1 MMANALAHFWAVNSS
16 AIADHLWQST
26 LFAFAAALLTLALRK
41 NQARHRYWLWL
52 AASLKFLIPFSL
64 LAAIGARLPLAH
76 DPIAFVARLNA
87 TAGAAVRPFSQ
98 DVPAL
103 ASVPLLAAPQ
113 PNTHPLPSFLIA
125 FWLCGFFLV
134 LFVSFLRWQKVAA
147 VARRA
152 APLRAGREF
161 AALRQIERATGARRR
176 TEIRLSS
183 ASLEPGVFGILHP
196 VLLWPQG
203 ISAHLTDAQIESIV
217 AHELGHIRRRDNLTA
232 VLHILAEAIFW
243 FHPLVWWIGTR
254 LVAER
259 ERACDEQVLEFGSER
274 AVYAEGIL
282 RTCEFCS
289 VAPLA
294 CVSGITGADLE
305 RRIVRIMTQS
315 SAREIGLAKKF
326 LLAAAGFAAIALP
339 ISSGMFR
346 ATSRSAI
353 HPSAIFAAQHATAT
367 PQAIA
372 SPAAYKVSPASK
384 PTASAKKMCPKTLAA
399 LKAAAAAKSQTQ
411 RTPG

>member
-1 MMANALAHFWAVNSS
+1 MMANALAHLWEINSS
-16 AIADHLWQST
+16 AIAGHLWQST

-64 LAAIGARLPLAH
+64 LAAIGSRLPLAH
-76 DPIAFVARLNA
+76 ASTAFVARLIA

-98 DVPAL
+98 DVPAR
-103 ASVPLLAAPQ
+103 ASAPLVLAPQ
-113 PNTHPLPSFLIA
+113 PSTHLLSTLLVA
-125 FWLCGFFLV
+125 FWLCGFLLV
-134 LFVSFLRWQKVAA
+134 LFVSFLRWQKVSAL
-147 VARRA
+147 ARA
-152 APLRAGREF
+152 STPLRAGREF
-161 AALRQIERATGARRR
+161 AALRQIERAASARRPS
-176 TEIRLSS
+176 EIRLSS

-203 ISAHLTDAQIESIV
+203 ISAHLSDAQIESII

-232 VLHILAEAIFW
+232 ALHILAEAIFW

-305 RRIVRIMTQS
+305 RRIVRIMTPG
-315 SAREIGLAKKF
+315 SARNIGYAKKF

-339 ISSGMFR
+339 ISSGMLR
-346 ATSRSAI
+346 AASRSAT
-353 HPSAIFAAQHATAT
+353 HPSATFAAQHATAS

-372 SPAAYKVSPASK
+372 SPAAYKVSPVSK
-384 PTASAKKMCPKTLAA
+384 PTASTKKMCPKTLAA

-411 RTPG
+411 RAPG